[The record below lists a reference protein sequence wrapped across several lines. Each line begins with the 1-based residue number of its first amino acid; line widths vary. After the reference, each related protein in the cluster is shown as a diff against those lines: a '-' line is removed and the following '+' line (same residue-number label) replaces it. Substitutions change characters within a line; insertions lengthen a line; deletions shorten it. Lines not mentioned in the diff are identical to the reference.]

1 MKKIFTSLLLLSST
15 IFAES
20 SLYMGAGYT
29 YINESVTLENIS
41 KNANNNGAK
50 LKIGY
55 GEQTAYAIEF
65 SLNYI
70 DNNSVLLSTAD
81 KEKYGFDIEL
91 MKAWDFDIYAIPF
104 VRVGFGAGR
113 MSSTA
118 RTNSKAISYGSF
130 NGTLGTL
137 LPISESFELELAYEY
152 KHLSYQ
158 KTDSNSS
165 SSPSSHQNG
174 IYVGINYRF

>member
-1 MKKIFTSLLLLSST
+1 MKKIFASLLLLTSS

-20 SLYMGAGYT
+20 SFYFGAGYS
-29 YINESVTLENIS
+29 YINESIS
-41 KNANNNGAK
+41 FNNLSTNANNNAAK

-70 DNNSVLLSTAD
+70 DNTTALLTTAD

-118 RTNSKAISYGSF
+118 RTNAKAISYGSF

-137 LPISESFELELAYEY
+137 VPISESFELELAYEY

-158 KTDSNSS
+158 KTDSNAST
-165 SSPSSHQNG
+165 SPSSHQNG
-174 IYVGINYRF
+174 VYFGINYRF